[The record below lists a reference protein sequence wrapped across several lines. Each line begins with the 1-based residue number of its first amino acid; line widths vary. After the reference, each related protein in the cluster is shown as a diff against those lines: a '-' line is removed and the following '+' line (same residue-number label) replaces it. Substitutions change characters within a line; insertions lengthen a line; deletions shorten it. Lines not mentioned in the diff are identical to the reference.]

1 MKLNRSI
8 YTLLV
13 IMSFIMMVR
22 GEDDDNVLA
31 EIVDDLFIGAAVEI
45 CSAFYVCHMI
55 LLTLGF
61 MCSVLLCIGLCSG
74 DIAFDEVFNC
84 KNVRRGGTVMVGR
97 DIVRRWR

>member
-31 EIVDDLFIGAAVEI
+31 EIATDLFIGAAVEI

-55 LLTLGF
+55 LLTF
-61 MCSVLLCIGLCSG
+61 VFISCIFICIGLCSG

-84 KNVRRGGTVMVGR
+84 KNARRGGTVMVGR